1 MMMMTINFLASHLN
15 NCTSYICHNGFDFK
29 TFTVSSGVPQELNL
43 WPFLLNF
50 SVNYLFSNVSCR
62 VLAYTDELKIYT
74 KLSTASVLQRDH
86 NVTNNWCFQ
95 KKRML
100 SINNCVIVTYTTKT
114 MPIDAIFLVVLLSD
128 FSLLKFNYVGA

>member
-1 MMMMTINFLASHLN
+1 MMIIMMMMTINFLASHLN

-50 SVNYLFSNVSCR
+50 SINYLFNNVSCR
-62 VLAYTDELKIYT
+62 LLAYTDKLKMYTKIYT
-74 KLSTASVLQRDH
+74 ASALERNH
-86 NVTNNWCFQ
+86 STNNWCFQ

-100 SINNCVIVTYTTKT
+100 SINKCAIVTYTTKT
-114 MPIDAIFLVVLLSD
+114 MPIIFLVVLL
-128 FSLLKFNYVGA
+128 